1 MAQDLFLMEHKFK
14 CSICGNSFSLVNIT
28 IQNYSWK
35 IGNKTDPRPVCS
47 YKCMRTWEKAR
58 EEKKRA

>member
-1 MAQDLFLMEHKFK
+1 MAQDLFLMEHK
-14 CSICGNSFSLVNIT
+14 

-35 IGNKTDPRPVCS
+35 IGNKTYQRPVCS

>member
-14 CSICGNSFSLVNIT
+14 CPICGEAFSLVNIS
-28 IQNYSWK
+28 IAHWGWK

-47 YKCMRTWEKAR
+47 HKCMRTWEKAK